1 MKNKYKFIGM
11 LVSFLF
17 VAGLLFTGFILYNFP
32 NYISKISTVTNGKQ
46 FNFIENKI
54 TLLDL
59 VFGFTGFL
67 GLIDIA
73 IWMLALQHQSD
84 MASIQAQKQIINVEM
99 KNQSS
104 LKESVA
110 DIADNDVIEHR
121 LLSLKTLAGDTEKKR
136 EQVISIICNEMEASQ
151 AAYYRVK
158 EKDNKKILEFDKGY
172 AYHLPDTQPITFE
185 FGEGLIGQVAK
196 ECKLTIIDNVP
207 EGYVNVLS
215 GLGKALPASL
225 MISPVYFAGDL
236 CGILE
241 IASFHHFSK
250 TDERFVNVAVNH
262 IENL

>member
-1 MKNKYKFIGM
+1 MF
-11 LVSFLF
+11 VSFLF
-17 VAGLLFTGFILYNFP
+17 VAGLLFTGYILYNFP
-32 NYISKISTVTNGKQ
+32 DYISRVSTATNGKQ
-46 FNFIENKI
+46 LNFIGNKI

-73 IWMLALQHQSD
+73 IWMLAFQHQSD
-84 MASIQAQKQIINVEM
+84 MASIQAQRKIISVEG
-99 KNQSS
+99 KNKSS

-110 DIADNDVIEHR
+110 ETADNEVIEQR
-121 LLSLKTLAGDTEKKR
+121 LLSLKSLVGDGEKKR

-158 EKDNKKILEFDKGY
+158 EQDDKKILEFDIGY

-185 FGEGLIGQVAK
+185 FGEGLVGQVAK
-196 ECKLTIIDNVP
+196 ESKLTIIENVP
-207 EGYVNVLS
+207 EGYVNILS
-215 GLGKALPASL
+215 GLGKALPSSL
-225 MISPVYFAGDL
+225 MISPVYYAGDL